1 MKKRLA
7 LILSAIMMISVLFAT
22 FGATTVSAATAGDDH
37 IDAIMSNVMI
47 DCVCSETEYVMD
59 TVTEN
64 FHMGA
69 AWNESE
75 GILYLFT
82 IDSVGGNYTVD
93 IGGKTLKVD
102 SNISGIDG
110 VEGISAAGYTELA
123 IPIDQLSL
131 GYNGTYA
138 TVDMKITTSSS
149 GTEFD
154 GKVIFTDYSNVLEY
168 NQIVQSVTPGVGCTI
183 NGRKTDNT
191 DKLYA
196 DRTVDEYTVSMVDNN
211 ADETK
216 ARVYCDVRHASLMDK
231 SNQYFEFDI
240 KANALPM
247 ESFFA
252 EDQGK
257 YEESAHTR
265 LWIVMKYASNSQ
277 IYLNI
282 INSAE
287 GITLLI
293 QRLNMDPEIVS
304 LGKQLG
310 EKFTLTLVNGSE
322 GDFLVRVDGKTVAKT
337 DNVTMGGS
345 KIGSSKGVN
354 LINTGRNNA
363 LPAGGI
369 DVEISNVS
377 AGLRNTE
384 YDSTN
389 GIYYD
394 LDALLALS
402 TTRVDKNVTED
413 SGSGSEDKNF
423 VISGATILTGGSP
436 IGENDGATGEA
447 DGAESDNDG
456 AEADDAESG
465 CGSSVAG
472 MGIVMV
478 LGSAIGAVV
487 ATRKK
492 DD

>member
-7 LILSAIMMISVLFAT
+7 LILSAIMALSVLLAA
-22 FGATTVSAATAGDDH
+22 FGTTTVSAATAGDDH
-37 IDAIMSNVMI
+37 VDAIMSNVSV
-47 DCVCSETEYVMD
+47 DGVYDVSEYVMD
-59 TVTEN
+59 TETEN
-64 FHMGA
+64 FFIGA

-75 GILYLFT
+75 GMLYLFT
-82 IDSVGGNYTVD
+82 IDAIGGVYTID
-93 IGGKTLKVD
+93 IGKKTLKVGSD
-102 SNISGIDG
+102 DLGI
-110 VEGISAAGYTELA
+110 EGATCISAGGYTEIA

-168 NQIVQSVTPGVGCTI
+168 NQMLQSPKPTSGCTA
-183 NGRKTDNT
+183 NGQKVSNTDN
-191 DKLYA
+191 LYA
-196 DRTVDEYTVSMVDNN
+196 DYIVDQYTMSLVDKN
-211 ADETK
+211 ADESKT
-216 ARVYCDVRHASLMDK
+216 RVYYDIRHASLMDK

-240 KANALPM
+240 KANALPT
-247 ESFFA
+247 ESIFI
-252 EDQGK
+252 EDQGTCLTVD
-257 YEESAHTR
+257 HTR
-265 LWIVMKYASNSQ
+265 LWIVMKYAADAQ
-277 IYLNI
+277 IYLSL

-287 GITLLI
+287 GMILLI
-293 QRLNMDPEIVS
+293 QRSNKEPEVVP
-304 LGKQLG
+304 LEKYLG
-310 EKFTLTLVNGSE
+310 EKFTLTFVSGSE
-322 GDFLVRVDGKTVAKT
+322 GDFLVRVDGKTIAKT
-337 DNVTMGGS
+337 EGVIMKGS
-345 KIGSSKGVN
+345 KIGSSKGVL

-436 IGENDGATGEA
+436 IGESDGAVTDTEEA
-447 DGAESDNDG
+447 TPEDDG
-456 AEADDAESG
+456 AEANDAESG

-492 DD
+492 ED